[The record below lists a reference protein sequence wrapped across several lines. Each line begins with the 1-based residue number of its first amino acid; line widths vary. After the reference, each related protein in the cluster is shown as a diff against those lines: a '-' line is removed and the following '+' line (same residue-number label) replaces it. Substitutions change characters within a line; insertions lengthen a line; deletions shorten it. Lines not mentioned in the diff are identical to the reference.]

1 MKTNRTL
8 LYAQLIAMYAM
19 HTPLYIILILFQM
32 HREDIL
38 EQMVNGL
45 LWTSAVILLLALPL
59 CFVTAG
65 FSIASVFKGD
75 ESPAKA
81 TMIVKLAL
89 IPWYIMN
96 FIFCFVLVAGFM
108 NPFLMIG
115 IPLLIAVMMSTTYL
129 FMLATGLPD
138 MAYVIHRGWK
148 ERVKPNGL
156 TITGL
161 VFLFIFCL
169 DILGGI
175 FLHVGTKPN
184 TSLTEK

>member
-1 MKTNRTL
+1 MKATRVL

-19 HTPLYIILILFQM
+19 QTPLYAIMVLIRFPENDVL
-32 HREDIL
+32 DNW
-38 EQMVNGL
+38 VTGL
-45 LWTSAVILLLALPL
+45 LIASLVLVILAFPL
-59 CFVTAG
+59 CLITAG
-65 FSIASVFKGD
+65 FSIASIFKGD

-96 FIFCFVLVAGFM
+96 FIFCFVVVAGFM

-115 IPLLIAVMMSTTYL
+115 IPLLIAIMMSTTYL

-138 MAYVIHRGWK
+138 IAYVIHRGWK
-148 ERVKPNGL
+148 ERIKPNGL

-169 DILGGI
+169 DTLGGI

-184 TSLTEK
+184 TSLTKE

>member
-1 MKTNRTL
+1 MKATRVL

-19 HTPLYIILILFQM
+19 QTPLYAIMVLIRFPKNDVL
-32 HREDIL
+32 DNW
-38 EQMVNGL
+38 VTGL
-45 LWTSAVILLLALPL
+45 LIASLVLAILTFPL
-59 CFVTAG
+59 CLVTAG
-65 FSIASVFKGD
+65 FSIASIFKGD

-89 IPWYIMN
+89 IPWYLLN
-96 FIFCFVLVAGFM
+96 FFFGFLLVAGFM
-108 NPFLMIG
+108 NPFLMIA
-115 IPLLIAVMMSTTYL
+115 IPLLVGILSSFTYA

-138 MAYVIHRGWK
+138 IAYVIHRGWK
-148 ERVKPNGL
+148 ERIKPNGL

-184 TSLTEK
+184 TSLTKE

>member
-1 MKTNRTL
+1 MKANRVL

-19 HTPLYIILILFQM
+19 QTPLYAIMVLIPFPETEVL
-32 HREDIL
+32 DNW
-38 EQMVNGL
+38 VTGL
-45 LWTSAVILLLALPL
+45 LIASLVLAILTFPL
-59 CFVTAG
+59 CLVTAG
-65 FSIASVFKGD
+65 FSIASIFKGD
-75 ESPAKA
+75 ESPTKA

-89 IPWYIMN
+89 IPWYLLN
-96 FIFCFVLVAGFM
+96 FFFGFLLVAGFM

-115 IPLLIAVMMSTTYL
+115 IPLLVGILSSFTYVL
-129 FMLATGLPD
+129 MLATGLPD
-138 MAYVIHRGWK
+138 IAYVIHRGWK
-148 ERVKPNGL
+148 QRIKPNGL

-184 TSLTEK
+184 TSLIER